1 MDDDVVQWVC
11 SYKKDGKLYG
21 ITLWA
26 SDPGQILEDWCDR
39 LDELTIEGV
48 LIDEQDT

>member
-1 MDDDVVQWVC
+1 MDDDVVPWVC
-11 SYKKDGKLYG
+11 SYRKDGKLYG

-26 SDPGQILEDWCDR
+26 SDPLQILEDWCDR